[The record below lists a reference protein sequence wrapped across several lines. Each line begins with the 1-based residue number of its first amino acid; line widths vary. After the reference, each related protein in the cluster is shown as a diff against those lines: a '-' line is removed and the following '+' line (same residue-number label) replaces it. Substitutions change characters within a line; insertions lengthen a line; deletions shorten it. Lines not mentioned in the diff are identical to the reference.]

1 MINGAE
7 KIQELKA
14 AILAIEWE
22 ITDEAMDSLTRAIE
36 PLQAQW
42 VGKKPLL
49 VCLQVIG
56 TLGKYIK
63 KAREKAH
70 LDAIKLLPDVF
81 ATLETVITDESMDD
95 GRKIALVRGA
105 VEKYNRL
112 KAEVA
117 KPRKEPVRKSPPV
130 AVAEKPG
137 VEAPPVPGQG
147 GSTIRDLMEQKEDQ
161 AVDGAFN
168 VIFQEM
174 VSDGRGA
181 AKAAA
186 PVPPAMPSVGGLAGS
201 DAKEVVLAR
210 IDDEEFPEADS
221 LLDDFFSEDGLA
233 FSLGEESVEQV
244 SPAADETV
252 EVDIGQIEAKKE
264 KIAEPE
270 RPVERVDEE
279 EIIVDKLDRII
290 QNMQYGISAAL
301 LSQLAAEIDSLRS
314 QYPNYNSVSLFL
326 EVIGAVGRHLDSH
339 GDVAADLSRNML
351 QTVYDRLAHSLFTL
365 QPQKNLL
372 PSHLETV
379 HDYIKWHEQVMAEL
393 EQQRAAP
400 VAEQPAQVSA
410 EAEEE
415 MSAEMVAAVKSI
427 VRREVDELR
436 KELVELI
443 ENR

>member
-42 VGKKPLL
+42 AGKKPLL

-130 AVAEKPG
+130 DVAEKPG

-174 VSDGRGA
+174 VSADRGG

-186 PVPPAMPSVGGLAGS
+186 PAMPSVGGLAGP

-210 IDDEEFPEADS
+210 VDDEEFPEADS

-270 RPVERVDEE
+270 LSVERIEEE

-339 GDVAADLSRNML
+339 GDVAVDLSRNML

-393 EQQRAAP
+393 EQQRAAA

-410 EAEEE
+410 EAEGE
-415 MSAEMVAAVKSI
+415 MPAEMVAAVKSI
-427 VRREVDELR
+427 VRQEVDELR
-436 KELVELI
+436 KELLELI

>member
-22 ITDEAMDSLTRAIE
+22 ITDEAMDSLTQAIR

-42 VGKKPLL
+42 AGKKPLL

-56 TLGKYIK
+56 TLGQYIK

-70 LDAIKLLPDVF
+70 PEAIKLLPDVF
-81 ATLETVITDESMDD
+81 ATLETVITDASMDG

-105 VEKYNRL
+105 VDKYNRL
-112 KAEVA
+112 KTELAR
-117 KPRKEPVRKSPPV
+117 PRKAPGRESPPV

-137 VEAPPVPGQG
+137 VQAQPVAGQG

-174 VSDGRGA
+174 VADDRGG

-186 PVPPAMPSVGGLAGS
+186 PPPPAMPSVGGVAGP

-210 IDDEEFPEADS
+210 VDDEDFPEADS
-221 LLDDFFSEDGLA
+221 LLDDFFSEGGLA
-233 FSLGEESVEQV
+233 FSLGEEKAGEQTA
-244 SPAADETV
+244 AADETV

-270 RPVERVDEE
+270 RPAARLEEE
-279 EIIVDKLDRII
+279 EITVDRLARII
-290 QNMQYGISAAL
+290 QNMKYGISAKVL
-301 LSQLAAEIDSLRS
+301 TQLAEEIDTLRRQHPGHS
-314 QYPNYNSVSLFL
+314 SVLFFL
-326 EVIGAVGRHLDSH
+326 EVIGSVGRHLAGH
-339 GDVAADLSRNML
+339 GDVAADLSRSML

-365 QPQKNLL
+365 QPQQNLL

-379 HDYIKWHEQVMAEL
+379 HDYSKWHEQVVAEL
-393 EQQRAAP
+393 EQRAA
-400 VAEQPAQVSA
+400 AAAQSA
-410 EAEEE
+410 RLSGAGGE
-415 MSAEMVAAVKSI
+415 MPAEMTAAVRSM
-427 VRREVDELR
+427 VRQEVEQLR
-436 KELVELI
+436 KELLELI

>member
-22 ITDEAMDSLTRAIE
+22 ITDEAMDILTMAIK

-42 VGKKPLL
+42 AGKKPLL

-56 TLGKYIK
+56 TLGQYIK

-70 LDAIKLLPDVF
+70 PEAIKLLPDVF

-112 KAEVA
+112 KAELA
-117 KPRKEPVRKSPPV
+117 KPRKAPGRESPPV

-137 VEAPPVPGQG
+137 VQAPPAAGQG

-174 VSDGRGA
+174 VADDRGG
-181 AKAAA
+181 AKATA
-186 PVPPAMPSVGGLAGS
+186 PPPPGMPSAGGVAGP

-210 IDDEEFPEADS
+210 VDDEDFPEADS
-221 LLDDFFSEDGLA
+221 LLDDFFSEGGLA
-233 FSLGEESVEQV
+233 FSLDEEKVGEQTA
-244 SPAADETV
+244 AADETV
-252 EVDIGQIEAKKE
+252 EVDIGHIEAKKE
-264 KIAEPE
+264 KMAEPE
-270 RPVERVDEE
+270 RPVARLEEE
-279 EIIVDKLDRII
+279 EITVDKLARII
-290 QNMQYGISAAL
+290 QNMKYGISAKVL
-301 LSQLAAEIDSLRS
+301 TQLAEEIDTLRS
-314 QYPNYNSVSLFL
+314 QHPGHNSVLFFL
-326 EVIGAVGRHLDSH
+326 EVIGSVGRHLAGH

-365 QPQKNLL
+365 QPQQNLL
-372 PSHLETV
+372 PSHLETIRDYSTW
-379 HDYIKWHEQVMAEL
+379 HDQVVAEL
-393 EQQRAAP
+393 AQRAAAAQS
-400 VAEQPAQVSA
+400 VMVSGAEG
-410 EAEEE
+410 E
-415 MSAEMVAAVKSI
+415 MSAEMAAAVKSM
-427 VRREVDELR
+427 VRQEVDQLR
-436 KELVELI
+436 KELLELI

>member
-1 MINGAE
+1 MSNGAE

-42 VGKKPLL
+42 AGKKALL

-63 KAREKAH
+63 KARGKAH

-95 GRKIALVRGA
+95 GRKTALVRGA

-117 KPRKEPVRKSPPV
+117 KPRKESVRQSPPV
-130 AVAEKPG
+130 AVAKKPG
-137 VEAPPVPGQG
+137 VEAPPVPGRG

-168 VIFQEM
+168 VILQEM
-174 VSDGRGA
+174 VSDDRGA

-186 PVPPAMPSVGGLAGS
+186 PAPPAMPSVGGLAGP

-210 IDDEEFPEADS
+210 VDDEEFPEADS

-233 FSLGEESVEQV
+233 FSLGEES
-244 SPAADETV
+244 PAADETV
-252 EVDIGQIEAKKE
+252 EVDIGQIETKKE

-270 RPVERVDEE
+270 RPVERVEEE

-314 QYPNYNSVSLFL
+314 QYPGHNSVSLFL
-326 EVIGAVGRHLDSH
+326 EVIGAVGRHLNSH

-351 QTVYDRLAHSLFTL
+351 QTVYDRLAHSLFTM

-379 HDYIKWHEQVMAEL
+379 HDYIKWHEQVIAEL
-393 EQQRAAP
+393 EQQRAAA

-410 EAEEE
+410 EAEGE
-415 MSAEMVAAVKSI
+415 MPAEMAAAVKSI
-427 VRREVDELR
+427 VRQEVDELR
-436 KELVELI
+436 KELLEVI

>member
-42 VGKKPLL
+42 AGKKPLL

-174 VSDGRGA
+174 VSADRGG

-186 PVPPAMPSVGGLAGS
+186 PAMPSVGGLAGP

-210 IDDEEFPEADS
+210 VDDEEFPEADS

-270 RPVERVDEE
+270 LSVERIEEE

-339 GDVAADLSRNML
+339 GDVAVDLSRNML

-393 EQQRAAP
+393 EQQRAAA

-410 EAEEE
+410 EAEGE
-415 MSAEMVAAVKSI
+415 MPAEMVAAVKSI
-427 VRREVDELR
+427 VRQEVDELR
-436 KELVELI
+436 KELLELI